1 VPPLERFP
9 AGLFGAPM
17 GLVGLGLVLRE
28 AQNFWPVPGWFAE
41 FWVWVGSLVFV
52 ALLVCYVLKW
62 IKHKAAAQAELA
74 DPLRMCFVSAA
85 PVAGSLVA
93 GGLLPY
99 APAPADGLWWLCAV
113 SFLALQVWGLARW
126 FHGIELAQIHGGWMI
141 MLLAGLVFPISGLP
155 LHHIEMTRF
164 MYGTA
169 IIAAPFVV
177 GFIVFRMVAGPQLPD
192 ALKPTAFIIL
202 VPGGLLYAN
211 YPIVSAEVPLF
222 ALAATFYCAVT
233 VLAALL
239 VFARNCH
246 KWPFGPPWW
255 AFTFPL
261 DSMAAGGMRHLRIMN
276 ALGTG
281 TAGGVNP
288 AWQVLALCLLALAV
302 LVVSLVSVR
311 AIAALARGK
320 LWA

>member
-1 VPPLERFP
+1 
-9 AGLFGAPM
+9 M

-28 AQNFWPVPGWFAE
+28 AQHLWPVPALFAE
-41 FWVWVGSLVFV
+41 FWVALGTLAFLACAVG
-52 ALLVCYVLKW
+52 YGLKW
-62 IKHKAAAQAELA
+62 LRYRSAAQAELA
-74 DPLRMCFVSAA
+74 DPARMCFVSAL

-93 GGLLPY
+93 AGLLPY
-99 APAPADGLWWLCAV
+99 APALADASWWVWALLY
-113 SFLALQVWGLARW
+113 LALQVWGLARW
-126 FHGIELAQIHGGWMI
+126 FGGVELAQIHGGWMI

-155 LHHIEMTRF
+155 LHHLELTRF
-164 MYGTA
+164 MYGAA

-177 GFIVFRMVAGPQLPD
+177 GFIVFRMVAGPPLPD

-211 YPIVSAEVPLF
+211 YSIVAAEVPLF
-222 ALAATFYCAVT
+222 ALAGSFYCALT

-239 VFARNCH
+239 VYARDCR

-261 DSMAAGGMRHLRIMN
+261 DSMAAGGMRHLRSTQ
-276 ALGTG
+276 AL
-281 TAGGVNP
+281 AGGTPN
-288 AWQVLALCLLALAV
+288 AGWNLLALALLVLAV
-302 LVVSLVSVR
+302 LVVTIVSVR
-311 AIAALARGK
+311 SIAALARGK

>member
-1 VPPLERFP
+1 VPSLERFP

-17 GLVGLGLVLRE
+17 GLIGLGLVLRE
-28 AQNFWPVPGWFAE
+28 AAHFWPVPSLMAE
-41 FWVWVGSLVFV
+41 FWVWVGTLVFL
-52 ALLVCYVLKW
+52 ALTVCYVLKW
-62 IKHKAAAQAELA
+62 LRFRAAAQAELA
-74 DPLRMCFVSAA
+74 DPLRMCFVSAL
-85 PVAGSLVA
+85 PVAGGLVA

-99 APAPADGLWWLCAV
+99 VPMVADGLWWLCV
-113 SFLALQVWGLARW
+113 VLFLALQILGLARW
-126 FHGIELAQIHGGWMI
+126 FSGVELAHIHGGWMI

-155 LHHIEMTRF
+155 LQHIDMTRF

-177 GFIVFRMVAGPQLPD
+177 GFIVYRMVAGPQLPD
-192 ALKPTAFIIL
+192 PLKPTIFIIL

-211 YPIVSAEVPLF
+211 YPIVSSEVPLF
-222 ALAATFYCAVT
+222 ALAATFYCALT
-233 VLAALL
+233 VLAALI

-246 KWPFGPPWW
+246 RWPFGPPWW

-261 DSMAAGGMRHLRIMN
+261 DSMAAGGMRHLRVLQ
-276 ALGTG
+276 ALGG
-281 TAGGVNP
+281 PVNP
-288 AWQVLALCLLALAV
+288 VWNVLALGLLALAFA
-302 LVVSLVSVR
+302 VVSIVSVR